1 MYFPFSGNGRI
12 GVTTVLII
20 EDEKEIRRF
29 VRIALES
36 EGLKVFDAETLQR
49 GLIEAATRK
58 PDLVILDLGL
68 PDGDGKTFIGELRQ
82 WSTLPVIVLSARID
96 EQDKID
102 ALDAGAD
109 DYLTKPFGIGEL
121 LARVRV
127 ALRRHAGQHTD
138 PKVSFADVTVDIAAR
153 RVLRAGEEVHLTPI
167 EFRLLTTLLNNA
179 GKVLT
184 QRQLLSQV
192 WGPNA
197 VEHSHYLR
205 IYMGHLRQK
214 LEANPTQPVH
224 LLTET
229 GIGYRFM
236 P

>member
-1 MYFPFSGNGRI
+1 MS
-12 GVTTVLII
+12 TVLIV

-29 VRIALES
+29 LRTALEN
-36 EGLKVFDAETLQR
+36 EALKVVDADTLQR

-68 PDGDGKTFIGELRQ
+68 PDGDGIDFINDLRQ
-82 WSTLPVIVLSARID
+82 WSAVPVIVLSARSD
-96 EQDKID
+96 EQDKIA

-109 DYLTKPFGIGEL
+109 DFLTKPFGIGEL

-127 ALRRHAGQHTD
+127 ALRHRGKPASESPETE
-138 PKVSFADVTVDIAAR
+138 VTFGDIRVDIPAR
-153 RVLRAGEEVHLTPI
+153 RVSRDNKDVHLTPI
-167 EFRLLTTLLNNA
+167 EFRLLVSLLNHA
-179 GKVLT
+179 GKVMT
-184 QRQLLSQV
+184 QRQLLNHV

-197 VEHSHYLR
+197 VEHNHYLR

-214 LEANPTQPVH
+214 LEQDPARPRH
-224 LLTET
+224 LITET
-229 GIGYRFM
+229 GVGYRFM

>member
-1 MYFPFSGNGRI
+1 MIN
-12 GVTTVLII
+12 VLIV
-20 EDEKEIRRF
+20 EDEQAIRRF
-29 VRIALES
+29 LRAALEA
-36 EGLKVFDAETLQR
+36 EGLRAWEAETLQR

-68 PDGDGKTFIGELRQ
+68 PDGDGIDFIRDLRQ
-82 WSTLPVIVLSARID
+82 WSQIPVIVLSART
-96 EQDKID
+96 EESDKIA

-109 DYLTKPFGIGEL
+109 DYLSKPFGIGEL
-121 LARVRV
+121 QARLRV
-127 ALRRHAGQHTD
+127 ALRRNAGVQQSD
-138 PKVSFADVTVDIAAR
+138 PLVSFSDIQVDLANR
-153 RVLRAGEEVHLTPI
+153 RIVRAGEELHLTPI
-167 EFRLLTTLLNNA
+167 EFRLLAVLLNNH

-214 LEANPTQPVH
+214 LEAEPARPRH

-236 P
+236 L

>member
-1 MYFPFSGNGRI
+1 MA
-12 GVTTVLII
+12 TVLIV

-29 VRIALES
+29 VRLALEG
-36 EGLKVFDAETLQR
+36 EALKVADADTLQR

-68 PDGDGKTFIGELRQ
+68 PDGDGREFILEVRQ
-82 WSTLPVIVLSARID
+82 WSAVPVIVLSARVD

-127 ALRRHAGQHTD
+127 ALRRHSGQQPEPVIRFGD
-138 PKVSFADVTVDIAAR
+138 VSVDLAAR
-153 RVLRAGEEVHLTPI
+153 RVLRAAQEVHLTPI
-167 EFRLLTTLLNNA
+167 EFRLLGVLLNNV

-205 IYMGHLRQK
+205 IYMAHLRQK
-214 LEANPTQPVH
+214 LEADPTQPKH

>member
-1 MYFPFSGNGRI
+1 MIS
-12 GVTTVLII
+12 VLIV

-29 VRIALES
+29 LRTALES
-36 EGLKVFDAETLQR
+36 EGLRFYDAETLQR

-68 PDGDGKTFIGELRQ
+68 PDGDGIDFIRDYRQ
-82 WSTLPVIVLSARID
+82 WSQTPVIVLSARSD
-96 EQDKID
+96 EQDKIA

-109 DYLTKPFGIGEL
+109 DFLAKPFGIGEL
-121 LARVRV
+121 QARLRV
-127 ALRRHAGQHTD
+127 ALRRHGSASQSD
-138 PKVSFADVTVDIAAR
+138 PVVRFSDITVDLAAR
-153 RVLRAGEEVHLTPI
+153 RITRGTEEIHLTPI
-167 EFRLLTTLLNNA
+167 EFRLLGVLLNNP

-214 LEANPTQPVH
+214 LESDPARPRH

-236 P
+236 L

>member
-1 MYFPFSGNGRI
+1 MA
-12 GVTTVLII
+12 TVLIV

-29 VRIALES
+29 VRLALEG
-36 EGLKVFDAETLQR
+36 EALKVVDADTLQR

-68 PDGDGKTFIGELRQ
+68 PDGDGRDFIRDLRQ
-82 WSTLPVIVLSARID
+82 WSAVPVIVLSARVD

-102 ALDAGAD
+102 ALDVGAD

-121 LARVRV
+121 LARGRG
-127 ALRRHAGQHTD
+127 ALRRHPGQQPEPVIRFSD
-138 PKVSFADVTVDIAAR
+138 VSVDLAAR
-153 RVLRAGEEVHLTPI
+153 RVLRAGQEIHLTPI
-167 EFRLLTTLLNNA
+167 EFRLLGILLNNI

-205 IYMGHLRQK
+205 IYMAHLRQK
-214 LEANPTQPVH
+214 LEADPTQPKH

>member
-1 MYFPFSGNGRI
+1 
-12 GVTTVLII
+12 VATVLIV

-29 VRIALES
+29 VRLALEG
-36 EGLKVFDAETLQR
+36 EALKVVDADTLQR

-68 PDGDGKTFIGELRQ
+68 PDGDGRDFIRDLRQ
-82 WSTLPVIVLSARID
+82 WSAVPVIVLSARVD

-102 ALDAGAD
+102 ALDVGAD

-127 ALRRHAGQHTD
+127 ALRRHPGQQPEPVVRFSD
-138 PKVSFADVTVDIAAR
+138 VSVDLAAR
-153 RVLRAGEEVHLTPI
+153 RVTRAGQEIHLTPI
-167 EFRLLTTLLNNA
+167 EFRLLGILLNNI

-205 IYMGHLRQK
+205 IYMAHLRQK
-214 LEANPTQPVH
+214 LEGDPAQPKH

>member
-1 MYFPFSGNGRI
+1 MA
-12 GVTTVLII
+12 TVLIV

-29 VRIALES
+29 VRLALEG
-36 EGLKVFDAETLQR
+36 EALKVADADSLQR

-68 PDGDGKTFIGELRQ
+68 PDGDGRDFIREFRH
-82 WSTLPVIVLSARID
+82 WSSVPVIVLSARVD

-127 ALRRHAGQHTD
+127 ALRRHPGQRPASTLN
-138 PKVSFADVTVDIAAR
+138 FADVTVDLPAR
-153 RVLRAGEEVHLTPI
+153 RVTRAGQEVHLTPT
-167 EFRLLTTLLNNA
+167 EFRLLSVLLSNA

-192 WGPNA
+192 WGPHL

-205 IYMGHLRQK
+205 IYMAHLRQK
-214 LEANPTQPVH
+214 LESDPTQPVH

>member
-1 MYFPFSGNGRI
+1 MIN
-12 GVTTVLII
+12 VLIV

-29 VRIALES
+29 LRTALES
-36 EGLKVFDAETLQR
+36 EGLRVYDAETLQR

-68 PDGDGKTFIGELRQ
+68 PDGDGIDFIRDYRQ
-82 WSTLPVIVLSARID
+82 WSQTPVIVLSARSD
-96 EQDKID
+96 EQDKIA

-109 DYLTKPFGIGEL
+109 DFLGKPFGIGEL
-121 LARVRV
+121 QARLRV
-127 ALRRHAGQHTD
+127 ALRRHGGASQSD
-138 PKVSFADVTVDIAAR
+138 PVVSFSDITVDLAAR
-153 RVLRAGEEVHLTPI
+153 RILRGAEEIHLTPI
-167 EFRLLTTLLNNA
+167 EFRLLGVLLNNP

-214 LEANPTQPVH
+214 LESDPARPRH

-236 P
+236 L

>member
-1 MYFPFSGNGRI
+1 MIN
-12 GVTTVLII
+12 VLIV
-20 EDEKEIRRF
+20 EDEKAIRRF
-29 VRIALES
+29 LRSALED
-36 EGLKVFDAETLQR
+36 ENLRVYEAETLQR

-68 PDGDGKTFIGELRQ
+68 PDGDGIDFIRDLRQ
-82 WSTLPVIVLSARID
+82 WSHIAVIVLSARSD
-96 EQDKID
+96 EQDKIA

-109 DYLTKPFGIGEL
+109 DYLSKPFGIGEL
-121 LARVRV
+121 QARLRV
-127 ALRRHAGQHTD
+127 ALRRHASSGQPEPVFQFSDISVDLAAHT
-138 PKVSFADVTVDIAAR
+138 VT
-153 RVLRAGEEVHLTPI
+153 RAGETVHLTPT
-167 EFRLLTTLLNNA
+167 EFRLLAMLINNH

-184 QRQLLSQV
+184 QRQLLNQV

-214 LEANPTQPVH
+214 LEQDPTRPRH

-236 P
+236 L

>member
-1 MYFPFSGNGRI
+1 MTLLQTNI
-12 GVTTVLII
+12 LIV

-29 VRIALES
+29 VRNALEG
-36 EGLKVFDAETLQR
+36 EGCRVFEAETLQR

-58 PDLVILDLGL
+58 PDLIILDLGL
-68 PDGDGKTFIGELRQ
+68 PDGDGIDYIRDLRQ
-82 WSTLPVIVLSARID
+82 WSTIPVIVLSARTD

-102 ALDAGAD
+102 ALDAGAE

-121 LARVRV
+121 LARSRV
-127 ALRRHAGQHTD
+127 ALRR
-138 PKVSFADVTVDIAAR
+138 VSASQQETPLITFSNVTVDLINR
-153 RVLRAGEEVHLTPI
+153 QVLRNQQELHLTPI
-167 EFRLLTTLLNNA
+167 EFRLLSTLLANP

-184 QRQLLSQV
+184 QRQLLNQV

-214 LEANPTQPVH
+214 LEGDPARPRH
-224 LLTET
+224 FLTET
-229 GIGYRFM
+229 AIGYRFM

>member
-1 MYFPFSGNGRI
+1 MIS
-12 GVTTVLII
+12 VLIV

-29 VRIALES
+29 LRTALES
-36 EGLKVFDAETLQR
+36 EGLRVYDAETLQR

-68 PDGDGKTFIGELRQ
+68 PDGDGIDFIRDYRQ
-82 WSTLPVIVLSARID
+82 WSQTPVIVLSARSD
-96 EQDKID
+96 EQDKIA

-109 DYLTKPFGIGEL
+109 DFLGKPFGIGEL
-121 LARVRV
+121 QARLRV
-127 ALRRHAGQHTD
+127 ALRRHGGTSQSD
-138 PKVSFADVTVDIAAR
+138 PVVSFSDITVDLAAR
-153 RVLRAGEEVHLTPI
+153 RILRGAEEIHLTPI
-167 EFRLLTTLLNNA
+167 EFRLLGVLLNNP

-214 LEANPTQPVH
+214 LESDPARPRH

-236 P
+236 L

>member
-1 MYFPFSGNGRI
+1 MQATI
-12 GVTTVLII
+12 LIV

-29 VRIALES
+29 VRQALEG
-36 EGLKVFDAETLQR
+36 EGCRVFDAETMQR
-49 GLIEAATRK
+49 GLLEAATRK
-58 PDLVILDLGL
+58 PDLIILDLGL
-68 PDGDGKTFIGELRQ
+68 PDGDGIDYIRDLRQ
-82 WSTLPVIVLSARID
+82 WSSLPVIVLSARTD

-121 LARVRV
+121 LARLRV
-127 ALRRHAGQHTD
+127 ALRRHSNTQQET
-138 PKVSFADVTVDIAAR
+138 PLVSFGTITVDLLNR
-153 RVLRAGEEVHLTPI
+153 QVNRDGQELHLTPI
-167 EFRLLTTLLNNA
+167 EFRLLATLLANP

-184 QRQLLSQV
+184 QRQLLAQV

-214 LEANPTQPVH
+214 LESDPARPRH

-229 GIGYRFM
+229 AIGYRFM

>member
-1 MYFPFSGNGRI
+1 MIPHQI
-12 GVTTVLII
+12 LLI

-29 VRIALES
+29 VKLALEG
-36 EGLKVFDAETLQR
+36 ENCKVFEADGYQR
-49 GLIEAATRK
+49 GLIEAGTRK
-58 PDLVILDLGL
+58 PDLIILDLGL
-68 PDGDGKTFIGELRQ
+68 PDGDGVDLIRDLRQ
-82 WSTLPVIVLSARID
+82 WSQIPIIVLSAR
-96 EQDKID
+96 EEESQKVA

-109 DYLTKPFGIGEL
+109 DYLTKPFGISEL

-127 ALRRHAGQHTD
+127 ALRRFSKLNDEASTLQFG
-138 PKVSFADVTVDIAAR
+138 DIAIDFINR
-153 RVLRAGEEVHLTPI
+153 IVTKQNEELHLTPI
-167 EFRLLTTLLNNA
+167 EFRLLSELVANS

-184 QRQLLSQV
+184 QRYLMQQV
-192 WGPNA
+192 WGPNY
-197 VEHSHYLR
+197 VEHNHYLR

-214 LEANPTQPVH
+214 LENDPTRPVY

>member
-1 MYFPFSGNGRI
+1 MA
-12 GVTTVLII
+12 TVLIV

-29 VRIALES
+29 VRLALEG
-36 EGLKVFDAETLQR
+36 EALKVVDADTLQR

-68 PDGDGKTFIGELRQ
+68 PDGDGRDFICDLRQ
-82 WSTLPVIVLSARID
+82 WSAVPVIVLSARVD

-102 ALDAGAD
+102 ALDVGAD

-127 ALRRHAGQHTD
+127 ALRRHPGQQPEPVIRFSD
-138 PKVSFADVTVDIAAR
+138 VSVDLAAR
-153 RVLRAGEEVHLTPI
+153 RVLRAGQEIHLTPI
-167 EFRLLTTLLNNA
+167 EFRLLGILLNNI

-205 IYMGHLRQK
+205 IYMAHLRQK
-214 LEANPTQPVH
+214 LEADPTQPKH

>member
-1 MYFPFSGNGRI
+1 MA
-12 GVTTVLII
+12 TVLIV

-29 VRIALES
+29 VRLALEG
-36 EGLKVFDAETLQR
+36 EALKVVDADTLQR

-68 PDGDGKTFIGELRQ
+68 PDGDGRDFIRNLRQ
-82 WSTLPVIVLSARID
+82 WSAVPVIVLSARVD

-102 ALDAGAD
+102 ALDVGAD

-127 ALRRHAGQHTD
+127 ALRRHPGQQPEPVIRFSD
-138 PKVSFADVTVDIAAR
+138 VSVDLAAR
-153 RVLRAGEEVHLTPI
+153 RVLRAGQEIHLTPI
-167 EFRLLTTLLNNA
+167 EFRLLGILLNNI

-205 IYMGHLRQK
+205 IYMAHLRQK
-214 LEANPTQPVH
+214 LEADPTQPKH

>member
-1 MYFPFSGNGRI
+1 MIS
-12 GVTTVLII
+12 VLIV

-29 VRIALES
+29 LRTALES
-36 EGLKVFDAETLQR
+36 EGLRVYDAETLQR

-68 PDGDGKTFIGELRQ
+68 PDGDGIDFIRDYRQ
-82 WSTLPVIVLSARID
+82 WSQTPVIVLSARSD
-96 EQDKID
+96 EQDKIA

-109 DYLTKPFGIGEL
+109 DFLGKPFGIGEL
-121 LARVRV
+121 QARLRV
-127 ALRRHAGQHTD
+127 ALRRHGGASQSD
-138 PKVSFADVTVDIAAR
+138 PMVSFSDITVDLAAR
-153 RVLRAGEEVHLTPI
+153 RILRGAEEIHLTPI
-167 EFRLLTTLLNNA
+167 EFRLLGVLLNNP

-214 LEANPTQPVH
+214 LESDPARPRH

-236 P
+236 L